1 MLIIQIVLLLG
12 SIMLAARLGGIGV
25 GLAGGLGMAIA
36 VFILG
41 ITPGSIP
48 IDVMLIILSVILALS
63 VMQQAGGMDYLVRL
77 AGKLLRNHPKYIN
90 ILAPATT
97 FILTVL
103 SGTGYT
109 AMSVLNVI
117 QQVAK
122 ENGVRPSQPL
132 SSAVVASQIAIT
144 ASPISA
150 AMAIMYGVVETMGV
164 RFGSALTVV
173 IPSAIFGTAI
183 AAFVASKQGCDL
195 DKDPIYQ
202 ERLKQGLVALHG
214 TEHNA
219 SDLAGV
225 ETASAKYS
233 VLLFLSGVSFIV
245 LMLLFKSQIGHSLG
259 SRDIIIITMFV
270 ISLLT
275 VFICKIDLTT
285 IKNAPIF
292 GDGAQ
297 SLIVVLGIV
306 WLSSTIIGVHIP
318 EIKVYASEVL
328 EKYPALLAVIFF
340 FTSSLL
346 FSQGATSAL
355 LMPIAASIG
364 VDAETILASFI
375 AVSALYIT
383 NIYPTTAFAVATDD
397 TGSFMGNRW
406 NGSKIINHPFFLPG
420 CLAIIGGVPF
430 GFAIAKIV
438 L

>member
-41 ITPGSIP
+41 IPPGSIP

-63 VMQQAGGMDYLVRL
+63 VMQQAGGMDYLVKLTSR
-77 AGKLLRNHPKYIN
+77 LLRKHPKYIN

-132 SSAVVASQIAIT
+132 SSAVVASQIGIT

-164 RFGSALTVV
+164 SFGSALLVV

-195 DKDPIYQ
+195 DNDPIYL
-202 ERLKQGLVALHG
+202 ERLQQGLVSKHRVTDDENTTQQTSHL
-214 TEHNA
+214 
-219 SDLAGV
+219 
-225 ETASAKYS
+225 AKYS

-245 LMLLFKSQIGHSLG
+245 LMLLFKSYIGHSIG

-275 VFICKIDLTT
+275 VYICKVDLPS

-318 EIKVYASEVL
+318 EIKLHASEIL
-328 EKYPALLAVIFF
+328 EQYPALLAIIFF

-355 LMPIAASIG
+355 LMPIAASLG
-364 VDAETILASFI
+364 VGPETILASFI

-383 NIYPTTAFAVATDD
+383 NIYPTTAFAIATDD
-397 TGSFMGNRW
+397 TGSFMSRRW

-430 GFAIAKIV
+430 GFFMASIV